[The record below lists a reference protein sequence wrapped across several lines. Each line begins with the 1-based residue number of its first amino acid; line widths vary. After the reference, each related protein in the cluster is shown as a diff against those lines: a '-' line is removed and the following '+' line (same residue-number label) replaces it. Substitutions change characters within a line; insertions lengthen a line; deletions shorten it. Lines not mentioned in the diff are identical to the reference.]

1 VVFSKFSEKS
11 RILSFNQGAF
21 NPFPST
27 YSHMLVFD
35 PIMQGLSL
43 LAERDLHKAE
53 QVFLRVIN
61 DPYTQKSEL
70 NQVREYLTDIRECQA
85 GRKSL
90 DFSIY
95 EGLAK
100 KSVFSLDEVLHFLAD
115 IYFSPAKS
123 FAELDIYLD
132 ENIAQGVNRLQR
144 VKICEL
150 MGRDKLFEDIDK
162 NGSAFVRKEVKARGD
177 GEEFDVYRW
186 KTVNRKFIE
195 RINPILLERH
205 LDLLEYILENNDISV
220 LDDAKLTVLTS
231 KYRWI
236 IASTLKK
243 RWYLLRSYFFKARS
257 DVEKQFNKKDGNRK
271 YWDDVKYK
279 KIRIFEDC
287 GFSEKNIQKFLF
299 IDKLNY
305 RTLEKIYLF
314 AQELELKLNPRD
326 VSLALRGEEKAK
338 DHIKERAGFLMG
350 ERGKFQK
357 KLIGMGFTE
366 KGSYAIANQA
376 KGAHSRQI
384 TDAYDLALKVAS
396 DEIFWYRIPREKEE
410 LAKNLERQ
418 CQKHL
423 STVRIHLFERGR
435 LNKIL
440 LKMGKPIIQK
450 FLIEKYGPEVMELQ
464 CYFRLE
470 TIHQYYKLKFFH
482 YHADAIPSV
491 SELIKISRKEFK
503 PILLQGYQE
512 FVKKRNLKI
521 DKSILGPLEKS
532 QSITEWE
539 DPCTTVEEKILLRCW
554 FLMDHGVS
562 ITQSRVDSG
571 IFTPGFD
578 LWSYLKCPLPEC
590 NS

>member
-1 VVFSKFSEKS
+1 
-11 RILSFNQGAF
+11 
-21 NPFPST
+21 
-27 YSHMLVFD
+27 MLVFD

-43 LAERDLHKAE
+43 LAERELHKAE

-61 DPYTQKSEL
+61 DPYAQKSEL
-70 NQVREYLTDIRECQA
+70 NQVRKYLTDIRDCQA

-90 DFSIY
+90 DFSVY

-100 KSVFSLDEVLHFLAD
+100 KSVFSLEEALHFLAGV
-115 IYFSPAKS
+115 YFSPAKS
-123 FAELDIYLD
+123 FEEFDAYLD
-132 ENIAQGVNRLQR
+132 DNIFQGINRLKR

-150 MGRDKLFEDIDK
+150 MGRDKLFESIDTD
-162 NGSAFVRKEVKARGD
+162 GSDFVQREIKKRGLE
-177 GEEFDVYRW
+177 EEFDVYRW
-186 KTVNRKFIE
+186 KTVSRKFIE
-195 RINPILLERH
+195 RINPVLLECH

-220 LDDAKLTVLTS
+220 LDDPKLTVLTS

-236 IASTLKK
+236 IESTLKK

-279 KIRIFEDC
+279 KIRIFEAC

-305 RTLEKIYLF
+305 KTLEKIYLF
-314 AQELELKLNPRD
+314 AQDLGLDLNPRD

-350 ERGKFQK
+350 ERGRFQK
-357 KLIGMGFTE
+357 SLMEMGFSE
-366 KGSYAIANQA
+366 KGSYKIANQA

-384 TDAYDLALKVAS
+384 TEAYHLALKVAS
-396 DEIFWYRIPREKEE
+396 DEIFWYRIPSGMAE
-410 LAKNLERQ
+410 LSKNLELQ

-450 FLIEKYGPEVMELQ
+450 FLVEKYGAEVMSLQ

-470 TIHQYYKLKFFH
+470 TVHQYYKLKFFH
-482 YHADAIPSV
+482 YHRDQIPSV

-512 FVKKRNLKI
+512 FIKKRNLKI
-521 DKSILGPLEKS
+521 DKSIFSQLEKTD
-532 QSITEWE
+532 SITQWE

-562 ITQSRVDSG
+562 ITQSRVDNG
-571 IFTPGFD
+571 IFAPGFD
-578 LWSYLKCPLPEC
+578 LWSFLKRQETEC
-590 NS
+590 NP